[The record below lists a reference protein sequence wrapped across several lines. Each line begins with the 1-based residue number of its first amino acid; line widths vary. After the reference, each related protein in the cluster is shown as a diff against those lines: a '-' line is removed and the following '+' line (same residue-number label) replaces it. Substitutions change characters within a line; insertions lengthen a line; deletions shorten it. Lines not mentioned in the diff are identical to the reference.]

1 MKKSKVGRNAPCPC
15 GSGNKYKKCC
25 LEKDAAAR
33 FAGRGAGAPDGQ
45 AGGFAVA
52 VPESLADMNAAV
64 ERLDWTQPQY
74 GDIAKELVTHLA
86 ERFTW
91 DEINATTLLWFA
103 YSREQE
109 PVVQKPGVVFAALE
123 YSLSVMTDRP
133 NVTKAEVAKR
143 YDVSAGSVSK
153 RIGELH
159 PYVARTLEALA
170 S

>member
-1 MKKSKVGRNAPCPC
+1 MNKSKVGRNDPCPC
-15 GSGNKYKKCC
+15 GSGIKYKKCC

-33 FAGRGAGAPDGQ
+33 FAGREADARAAQ
-45 AGGFAVA
+45 AGGIAVA
-52 VPESLADMNAAV
+52 VPESLAEMNAAI
-64 ERLDWTQPQY
+64 ERLAWAQPQY
-74 GDIAKELVTHLA
+74 GDIAKELVSHLA

-109 PVVQKPGVVFAALE
+109 PVVQKPGVVLAALE
-123 YSLSVMTDRP
+123 YSLTVMTDRP

-159 PYVARTLEALA
+159 PYVARTLEAMA